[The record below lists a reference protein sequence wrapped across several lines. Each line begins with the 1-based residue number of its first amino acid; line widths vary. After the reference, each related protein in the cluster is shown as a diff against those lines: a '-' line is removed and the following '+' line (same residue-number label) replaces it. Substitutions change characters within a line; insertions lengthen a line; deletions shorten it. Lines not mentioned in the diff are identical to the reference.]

1 MASCSGP
8 SCGYELEPDLILRHV
23 PHRPFRMDFDHLES
37 QTPGFGAVLEP
48 SGSGKGQVPMSAARA
63 SQTGRCVRVL

>member
-8 SCGYELEPDLILRHV
+8 CGYELEPDDLILRHV

-37 QTPGFGAVLEP
+37 QTPGFGALEP

-63 SQTGRCVRVL
+63 SQTGRFVRVL